1 MNRRSDIVIEEV
13 MPAVDNGNFP
23 AKASEGSILTVTARI
38 YRSGSSRIRARV
50 ASKHSS
56 DRKWEYAPLEPLGND
71 LWAGKISIR
80 KKGNY
85 SFKIQSWEDDFG
97 TWREGIL
104 KWAAAGEDVK
114 QDQIAGV
121 QMLKTYLRN
130 AKGNLRTKLSQI
142 IRSIETATSSSLK
155 DILTDSDNIET
166 VYLCQSHHG
175 LVSSRTFK
183 VLSERKEASFSAW
196 YELFPR
202 SQGQPGS
209 GPGTFADVERR
220 IPDIKEMGFDVIYL
234 TPIHPIGKTN
244 RRGKDGSP
252 RAKKTD
258 PGSPWAIGSELG
270 GHKDI
275 DPSLGTV
282 EDFLHLVEEARKNG
296 LEIALDI
303 AIQCSPDHP
312 YVKEHP
318 EWFYRR
324 PDGSIRY
331 AENPPKKYYDIY
343 PLKFEGPHK
352 KALYEEM
359 KSIFLTW
366 AERGVRIFRVDNPHT
381 KPFEFWEWLIGEV
394 RKIYPDC
401 IFLAEAF
408 TRPSVMYRL
417 SKIGFSSSY
426 TYFTWRNYDFEIKD
440 YFTEISSDPL
450 RAHFRPMLFPN
461 TPDIL
466 PPVLQTG
473 GRAAFKM
480 RAILAATL
488 SPLWGIYSGFELCEN
503 EAIEGKEEY
512 LNSEKYE
519 IKKRDWFA
527 PGNIRK
533 FISVLNRI
541 RKESSALMEIGNL
554 EFHTTN
560 NPNIIFY
567 TRKSIKTGETL
578 MIAVNINP
586 FETHQATVEVPLEK
600 VGICND
606 LPYRVTDLLTGAT
619 YTWQGEKN
627 YVRLIPDERPAHILR
642 IGD

>member
-50 ASKHSS
+50 ANKHSS

-130 AKGNLRTKLSQI
+130 TKGNLRTKLSQI
-142 IRSIETATSSSLK
+142 IRSIETASSSSLK

-209 GPGTFADVERR
+209 GPGTFADVEKR

-343 PLKFEGPHK
+343 PLKF
-352 KALYEEM
+352 
-359 KSIFLTW
+359 
-366 AERGVRIFRVDNPHT
+366 
-381 KPFEFWEWLIGEV
+381 
-394 RKIYPDC
+394 
-401 IFLAEAF
+401 
-408 TRPSVMYRL
+408 
-417 SKIGFSSSY
+417 
-426 TYFTWRNYDFEIKD
+426 
-440 YFTEISSDPL
+440 
-450 RAHFRPMLFPN
+450 
-461 TPDIL
+461 
-466 PPVLQTG
+466 
-473 GRAAFKM
+473 
-480 RAILAATL
+480 
-488 SPLWGIYSGFELCEN
+488 
-503 EAIEGKEEY
+503 
-512 LNSEKYE
+512 
-519 IKKRDWFA
+519 
-527 PGNIRK
+527 
-533 FISVLNRI
+533 
-541 RKESSALMEIGNL
+541 
-554 EFHTTN
+554 
-560 NPNIIFY
+560 
-567 TRKSIKTGETL
+567 
-578 MIAVNINP
+578 
-586 FETHQATVEVPLEK
+586 
-600 VGICND
+600 
-606 LPYRVTDLLTGAT
+606 
-619 YTWQGEKN
+619 
-627 YVRLIPDERPAHILR
+627 
-642 IGD
+642 

>member
-38 YRSGSSRIRARV
+38 YRSGSSRIRVRV

-130 AKGNLRTKLSQI
+130 TKGNLRTKLSQI

-586 FETHQATVEVPLEK
+586 FETHQATVDVPLEK

-606 LPYRVTDLLTGAT
+606 LPYRVTDLLSGAT

>member
-13 MPAVDNGNFP
+13 MPAVDNGNYP
-23 AKASEGSILTVTARI
+23 AKATEGSILTVTARI

-50 ASKHSS
+50 ANKHSS

-142 IRSIETATSSSLK
+142 IRSIETASSSSLK

>member
-606 LPYRVTDLLTGAT
+606 LPYRVTDLLTSAT

>member
-13 MPAVDNGNFP
+13 MPAVDNGNYP
-23 AKASEGSILTVTARI
+23 AKATEGSILTVTARI

-50 ASKHSS
+50 ANKHSS

-142 IRSIETATSSSLK
+142 IRSIETASSSSLK

-352 KALYEEM
+352 KALHEEM

>member
-85 SFKIQSWEDDFG
+85 SFKIQSWDDDFG

-130 AKGNLRTKLSQI
+130 TKGNLRTKLSQI
-142 IRSIETATSSSLK
+142 IRSIETASSSSLK

>member
-142 IRSIETATSSSLK
+142 IRSIETASSSSLK

>member
-13 MPAVDNGNFP
+13 MPAVDNGNYP
-23 AKASEGSILTVTARI
+23 AKATEGSILTVTARI

-50 ASKHSS
+50 ANKHSS

-155 DILTDSDNIET
+155 DILTDSDNIDT

>member
-130 AKGNLRTKLSQI
+130 TKGNLRTKLSQI
-142 IRSIETATSSSLK
+142 IRSIETASSSSLK

>member
-1 MNRRSDIVIEEV
+1 MSRRSDIVIEEV
-13 MPAVDNGNFP
+13 MPSVDDGKFP
-23 AKASEGSILTVTARI
+23 AKSTEGSVLKVSARI

-50 ASKHSS
+50 AFKHSS
-56 DRKWEYAPLEPLGND
+56 ERKWEYGPLAMLDND
-71 LWAGKISIR
+71 LWSGRMSTR
-80 KKGNY
+80 KTGYYK
-85 SFKIQSWEDDFG
+85 FRIQAWDDDFG
-97 TWREGIL
+97 TWRDGIL
-104 KWAAAGEDVK
+104 KWANAGEDIR
-114 QDQIAGV
+114 QDQLSGV
-121 QMLKTYLRN
+121 QMLKQYLRN
-130 AKGNLRTKLSQI
+130 ATGNNRAKLSSLI
-142 IRSIETATSSSLK
+142 KSIESASPSSLK
-155 DILTDSDNIET
+155 DILTDSDNIEAI
-166 VYLCQSHHG
+166 YLCQSRHG
-175 LVSSRTFK
+175 LVSSKTYS
-183 VLSERKEASFSAW
+183 VLSERKAASFSSW

-202 SQGQPGS
+202 SQGKPG
-209 GPGTFADVERR
+209 GAPGTFKDVERR

-252 RAKKTD
+252 KAKKSD
-258 PGSPWAIGSELG
+258 PGSPWAIGSEQG

-282 EDFLHLVEEARKNG
+282 DDFRHLVEEAKKNG

-312 YVKEHP
+312 YVREHP

-343 PLKFEGPHK
+343 PLKFDGPHR

-359 KSIFLTW
+359 RSIFLTW

-381 KPFEFWEWLIGEV
+381 KPFEFWEWLIKEV
-394 RKIYPDC
+394 RKSYPDS

-426 TYFTWRNYDFEIKD
+426 TYFTWRNFDFEIKE
-440 YFTEISSDPL
+440 YFTEISSNPVV
-450 RAHFRPMLFPN
+450 AHFRPMLFPS

-480 RAILAATL
+480 RAVLAATL

-519 IKKRDWFA
+519 IKNRDWFA

-533 FISVLNRI
+533 FISTLNRI
-541 RKESSALMEIGNL
+541 RKENPSLQEIGNL
-554 EFHTTN
+554 EFHGTN

-586 FETHQATVEVPLEK
+586 FETHQANVEVPLEK
-600 VGICND
+600 VDICND

-619 YTWQGEKN
+619 YTWQGESN
-627 YVRLIPDERPAHILR
+627 YVRLIPDERPAHIFR

>member
-13 MPAVDNGNFP
+13 MPAVDNGNYP
-23 AKASEGSILTVTARI
+23 AKATEGSILTVTARI

-50 ASKHSS
+50 ANKHSS

-142 IRSIETATSSSLK
+142 IRSIETASSSSLK
-155 DILTDSDNIET
+155 DILTDSDNIDA

>member
-13 MPAVDNGNFP
+13 MPAVDNGNYP
-23 AKASEGSILTVTARI
+23 AKATEGSILTVTARI

-50 ASKHSS
+50 ANKHSS

-209 GPGTFADVERR
+209 GPGTFADVEKR

-352 KALYEEM
+352 KALHEEM

-440 YFTEISSDPL
+440 YFTEITSDPL

>member
-50 ASKHSS
+50 ANKHSS

-586 FETHQATVEVPLEK
+586 FETHQATVDVPLEK

-606 LPYRVTDLLTGAT
+606 LPYRVTDLLSGAT

>member
-50 ASKHSS
+50 ANKHSS

-142 IRSIETATSSSLK
+142 IRSIETASSSSLK

>member
-50 ASKHSS
+50 ANKHSS

-130 AKGNLRTKLSQI
+130 TKGNLRTKLSQI
-142 IRSIETATSSSLK
+142 IRSIETASSSSLK

-352 KALYEEM
+352 KALHEEM

-533 FISVLNRI
+533 FISILNRI

-554 EFHTTN
+554 EFHATN

-586 FETHQATVEVPLEK
+586 FETHQATVDVPLEK

-606 LPYRVTDLLTGAT
+606 LPYRVTDLLSGAT

>member
-13 MPAVDNGNFP
+13 MPAVDNGNYP
-23 AKASEGSILTVTARI
+23 AKATEGSILTVTARI

-50 ASKHSS
+50 ANKHSS

-142 IRSIETATSSSLK
+142 IRSIETASSSSLK
-155 DILTDSDNIET
+155 DILTDSDNIDA

-586 FETHQATVEVPLEK
+586 FETHQATVDVPLEK

-606 LPYRVTDLLTGAT
+606 LPYRVTDLLSGAT

>member
-130 AKGNLRTKLSQI
+130 TKGNLRTKLSQI

>member
-38 YRSGSSRIRARV
+38 YRSGSSRIRVRV

-130 AKGNLRTKLSQI
+130 TKGNLRTKLSQI
-142 IRSIETATSSSLK
+142 IRSIETASSSSLK